1 MLGIVEVR
9 GCACWWWLIFE
20 LVLAIPAKA
29 PAKTCWGCSPYPSV
43 TFAHDCKGG
52 TFVRVRGEQLENGTS
67 EANGKSKVQIAFCDF
82 SLCPSLA
89 SSVNNQVASFRQ
101 QNRCIM
107 HVALGFRGRLWRRE
121 GALEG

>member
-1 MLGIVEVR
+1 MLGVVEVR

-43 TFAHDCKGG
+43 TFAHDCEGG

-67 EANGKSKVQIAFCDF
+67 EANGKSKVQTCILRLFALPE
-82 SLCPSLA
+82 SR
-89 SSVNNQVASFRQ
+89 VVRQ
-101 QNRCIM
+101 YLQLSKRINT
-107 HVALGFRGRLWRRE
+107 
-121 GALEG
+121 

>member
-1 MLGIVEVR
+1 MLGVVEVR

-52 TFVRVRGEQLENGTS
+52 NFRARAGRAAENGTS
-67 EANGKSKVQIAFCDF
+67 EANGKSKVQTCILRLFALPESRVVRQYVFQID
-82 SLCPSLA
+82 SLCLYLEVLRLA
-89 SSVNNQVASFRQ
+89 HLS
-101 QNRCIM
+101 
-107 HVALGFRGRLWRRE
+107 
-121 GALEG
+121 

>member
-1 MLGIVEVR
+1 MLGVVEVR

-67 EANGKSKVQIAFCDF
+67 EANGKSKVQTCILRLFALPESRVVRQYRFPRG
-82 SLCPSLA
+82 PS
-89 SSVNNQVASFRQ
+89 
-101 QNRCIM
+101 
-107 HVALGFRGRLWRRE
+107 RRE
-121 GALEG
+121 WVPAGWGRPWPRAVP

>member
-1 MLGIVEVR
+1 MLGVVEVR

-52 TFVRVRGEQLENGTS
+52 TFVRVRGEQLKTVLVKPT
-67 EANGKSKVQIAFCDF
+67 GKAKFRLAFCDF

-89 SSVNNQVASFRQ
+89 SSVNS
-101 QNRCIM
+101 
-107 HVALGFRGRLWRRE
+107 
-121 GALEG
+121 